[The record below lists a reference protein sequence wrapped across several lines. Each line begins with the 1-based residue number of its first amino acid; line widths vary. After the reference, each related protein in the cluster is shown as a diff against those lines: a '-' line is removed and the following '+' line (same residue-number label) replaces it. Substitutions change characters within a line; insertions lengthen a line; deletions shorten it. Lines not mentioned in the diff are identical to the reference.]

1 MSAYDNDL
9 AVVKKTS
16 SDALRAELIQH
27 GFDTDDVYNL
37 AQEQLT
43 DEGMA

>member
-16 SDALRAELIQH
+16 SDALRAKLIQH
-27 GFDTDDVYNL
+27 GFDNDVY
-37 AQEQLT
+37 AT
-43 DEGMA
+43 TTATS